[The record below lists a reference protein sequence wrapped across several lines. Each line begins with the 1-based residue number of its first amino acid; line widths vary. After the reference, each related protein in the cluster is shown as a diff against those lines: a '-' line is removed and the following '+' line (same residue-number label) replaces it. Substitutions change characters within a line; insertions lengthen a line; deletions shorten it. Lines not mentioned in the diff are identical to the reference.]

1 MIVSMSWLSITAS
14 QCSDSTS
21 GRASPDGIGVTR
33 PTHSAAMRG
42 VNTGSTSMCLGRRPA
57 TSA

>member
-1 MIVSMSWLSITAS
+1 MSWSPITAS
-14 QCSDSTS
+14 HSSDSTS

-33 PTHSAAMRG
+33 PTHKLAIVG
-42 VNTGSTSMCLGRRPA
+42 VRNGSTTISRRRRPA